1 MTKKSILKGFA
12 PKVKNGV
19 QETYNGQNGVLY
31 KYIASFEN
39 GDAGEANSTSQAPK
53 WKIGAEYTY
62 DLSSR
67 EYNGNTYYSIKSLKQ
82 VEVASHSNG
91 GGSSYVAK
99 SAAEWKSHAMQVSIE
114 STAWYFMN
122 SNISPEHRIACI
134 DKIYKWITGV
144 VMGNDKMYW
153 RAFSI
158 IKSAINFYLS
168 PATDMKN
175 LNDVLLYANTLY
187 AMCDIEEEQKEDVL
201 LKEAPAPQ
209 STQTTPSVSPTI
221 QQEPIQQ
228 PVDPIYPKDD
238 DEELPF

>member
-12 PKVKNGV
+12 PKIKNGV

-62 DLSSR
+62 DFSSR
-67 EYNGNTYYSIKSLKQ
+67 EYNGSTYYNIKSLKQ

-91 GGSSYVAK
+91 GGSSYMAK

-122 SNISPEHRIACI
+122 APIPPEHRIACI
-134 DKIYKWITGV
+134 DKIYKWIIGV

-187 AMCDIEEEQKEDVL
+187 AMCDIEEEQKE
-201 LKEAPAPQ
+201 KEAPAPQ
-209 STQTTPSVSPTI
+209 STQPTPSVSHTI
-221 QQEPIQQ
+221 QPEPIQQ
-228 PVDPIYPKDD
+228 PVSPIYPEDD